1 MNPIGDLLNFFAK
14 RAAQRL
20 ETEQIAQRWRDGF
33 DAFQKG
39 KDFYFER
46 RGKDFNHKRRMQEAL
61 DCFDEAIDCGYVD
74 DADVYSMRGGCLQS
88 LNFDLDAI
96 GDFDRAIALE
106 PENSVTFFQRSLSKG
121 STRDFCGRVSDL
133 QEAIRLA
140 GIDNAYTRS
149 LDAHARE
156 TGYKNSADYYEMQ
169 MESAKLDL
177 EWLDDPNSSLQG
189 YYKKTAN
196 MRRRTN
202 VRRTRE

>member
-1 MNPIGDLLNFFAK
+1 MIPVGGLLKFFRK
-14 RAAQRL
+14 RAIKRL

-61 DCFDEAIDCGYVD
+61 DCFDKAIDCGYVD
-74 DADVYSMRGGCLQS
+74 DADVYAMRGGCLQS

-96 GDFDRAIALE
+96 DDFGRAIALE
-106 PENSVTFFQRSLSKG
+106 PEDSNTFFQRSLSKG
-121 STRDFCGRVSDL
+121 ATRDFHGCVSDL

-140 GIDNAYTRS
+140 GVDNKYTRS
-149 LDAHARE
+149 HDSQARE
-156 TGYKNSADYYEMQ
+156 WCYRNSAHFYEMK

-177 EWLDDPNSSLQG
+177 DAFDDPASSLQG
-189 YYKKTAN
+189 YYKRTAN
-196 MRRRTN
+196 M
-202 VRRTRE
+202 

>member
-1 MNPIGDLLNFFAK
+1 MNPIGGLLKFFGK

-20 ETEQIAQRWRDGF
+20 ETEKIAQRWRDGF

-39 KDFYFER
+39 KDFYFE
-46 RGKDFNHKRRMQEAL
+46 RRMQEAL

-74 DADVYSMRGGCLQS
+74 DADVYAMRGGCLQS

-96 GDFDRAIALE
+96 DDFDRAIALE

-121 STRDFCGRVSDL
+121 STRDFRGRVSDL

-140 GIDNAYTRS
+140 GVDNAYTRS
-149 LDAHARE
+149 LDVHARE
-156 TGYKNSADYYEMQ
+156 TGYKNAADYYEMQ

-196 MRRRTN
+196 MLRRTN
-202 VRRTRE
+202 V